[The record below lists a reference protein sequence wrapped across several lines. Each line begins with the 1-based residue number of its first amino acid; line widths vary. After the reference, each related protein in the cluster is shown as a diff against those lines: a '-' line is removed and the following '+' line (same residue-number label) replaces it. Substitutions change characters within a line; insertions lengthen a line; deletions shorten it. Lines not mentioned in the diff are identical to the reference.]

1 MEELGNVNDTA
12 IMAEVAQAVK
22 QATGIAPLKSI
33 GSDSGTCIVMQRTST
48 IDTDS
53 FRKSLQLMF
62 IVFSDD
68 FVTAHET
75 GNDIVDAIN
84 AWADDTTIEI
94 LGRPLLNG
102 LSDDDDKAG
111 QYTTTVDVQIPYLA
125 V

>member
-12 IMAEVAQAVK
+12 IMTEVAQAVK

-53 FRKSLQLMF
+53 FSKSLQLMF

-75 GNDIVDAIN
+75 GNTIVDTIN
-84 AWADDTTIEI
+84 AWSDSTTLNI
-94 LGRPLLNG
+94 LGRPLLGG

>member
-1 MEELGNVNDTA
+1 MEELGYVNDTA
-12 IMAEVAQAVK
+12 IMTEVARAVK
-22 QATGIAPLKSI
+22 KATGLAPLKSI
-33 GSDSGTCIVMQRTST
+33 GSDSGECIVMQRTST

-62 IVFSDD
+62 TVFSDD
-68 FVTAHET
+68 FVKAHET

-84 AWADDTTIEI
+84 AWADDTKIEI

-125 V
+125 A

>member
-1 MEELGNVNDTA
+1 MEELGYVNDTA
-12 IMAEVAQAVK
+12 IMAEIARAIK
-22 QATGIAPLKSI
+22 KATGLAPLKSI
-33 GSDSGTCIVMQRTST
+33 GSNNGSCIVMQRTST

-68 FVTAHET
+68 FVEAHET

-84 AWADDTTIEI
+84 TWADDTTIEI

-125 V
+125 A

>member
-1 MEELGNVNDTA
+1 MEELGYVNDTA
-12 IMAEVAQAVK
+12 IMTEIAQAIK
-22 QATGIAPLKSI
+22 KATGLAPLKSI
-33 GSDSGTCIVMQRTST
+33 GSNNGSCIVMQRTST

-68 FVTAHET
+68 FVEAHET

-125 V
+125 A

>member
-12 IMAEVAQAVK
+12 IMTEVAQAVK

-33 GSDSGTCIVMQRTST
+33 GSDSGTCVVMQRTST

-75 GNDIVDAIN
+75 GNTIVDAIN

-102 LSDDDDKAG
+102 LSDDDNKAG

-125 V
+125 A

>member
-12 IMAEVAQAVK
+12 IMTEVAQAVK
-22 QATGIAPLKSI
+22 QATGLAPMKSI
-33 GSDSGTCIVMQRTST
+33 GSDSGDCIVMQRTST

-68 FVTAHET
+68 FVKAHET
-75 GNDIVDAIN
+75 GNTIVDAIN
-84 AWADDTTIEI
+84 AWSGNTTLDI
-94 LGRPLLNG
+94 LGHPILNG

>member
-12 IMAEVAQAVK
+12 IMTEDAQAVK
-22 QATGIAPLKSI
+22 KATGLAPMKSI
-33 GSDSGTCIVMQRTST
+33 GSHSGDCIVMQRTST

-68 FVTAHET
+68 FVKAHET
-75 GNDIVDAIN
+75 GNTIVDAIN
-84 AWADDTTIEI
+84 AWSGNTTLDI
-94 LGRPLLNG
+94 LGHPILNG

>member
-12 IMAEVAQAVK
+12 IMTEVAQAVK
-22 QATGIAPLKSI
+22 QATGIATLKSI

-68 FVTAHET
+68 FVEAHET

-125 V
+125 A

>member
-1 MEELGNVNDTA
+1 MEELGYVNDTA
-12 IMAEVAQAVK
+12 IMAEIAQAIK
-22 QATGIAPLKSI
+22 KATGLAPLKSI
-33 GSDSGTCIVMQRTST
+33 GSNSGSCIVMQRTGT
-48 IDTDS
+48 INTDS

-68 FVTAHET
+68 FVEAHET
-75 GNDIVDAIN
+75 GNNIVDAIN
-84 AWADDTTIEI
+84 MWADDTTIEI

-125 V
+125 A

>member
-33 GSDSGTCIVMQRTST
+33 GSDNGTCIVMQRTST

-75 GNDIVDAIN
+75 GNTIVDTIN
-84 AWADDTTIEI
+84 EWPDSTTLDI
-94 LGRPLLNG
+94 LGRPLLGG

-111 QYTTTVDVQIPYLA
+111 QYATTVDVQIPYLA

>member
-1 MEELGNVNDTA
+1 MEELGYVNDTA
-12 IMAEVAQAVK
+12 IMTEIAQAIK
-22 QATGIAPLKSI
+22 KATGLAPLKSI
-33 GSDSGTCIVMQRTST
+33 GSNSGSCIVMQRTST

-68 FVTAHET
+68 FVEAHET

-125 V
+125 A

>member
-22 QATGIAPLKSI
+22 KATGLAPMKSI
-33 GSDSGTCIVMQRTST
+33 GADNGDCIVMQRTST

-62 IVFSDD
+62 IAFSDD
-68 FVTAHET
+68 FVKAHET
-75 GNDIVDAIN
+75 GNAIVDAIN
-84 AWADDTTIEI
+84 AWADNTTLEI

>member
-12 IMAEVAQAVK
+12 IMTEIARAIK

-75 GNDIVDAIN
+75 GNTIVDAIN
-84 AWADDTTIEI
+84 AWSDSTTLNI
-94 LGRPLLNG
+94 LGRPLLGG

-111 QYTTTVDVQIPYLA
+111 QYATTVDVQIPYLA

>member
-1 MEELGNVNDTA
+1 MEELGYVNDTA
-12 IMAEVAQAVK
+12 IMTEIARAIK
-22 QATGIAPLKSI
+22 KATGLAPLKSI
-33 GSDSGTCIVMQRTST
+33 GSNGGSCIVMQRTST

-68 FVTAHET
+68 FVEAHET
-75 GNDIVDAIN
+75 GNNIVDAIN

-125 V
+125 A

>member
-1 MEELGNVNDTA
+1 MEELGYVNDTA
-12 IMAEVAQAVK
+12 IMTEIAQAIK
-22 QATGIAPLKSI
+22 KATGLAPLKSI
-33 GSDSGTCIVMQRTST
+33 GSNNGPCIVMQRTST

-68 FVTAHET
+68 FVEAHET

-125 V
+125 A

>member
-1 MEELGNVNDTA
+1 MEELGYVNDTA
-12 IMAEVAQAVK
+12 IMTEIAQAIK
-22 QATGIAPLKSI
+22 KATGLAPLKSI
-33 GSDSGTCIVMQRTST
+33 GSNSGPCIVMQRTST

-68 FVTAHET
+68 FVEAHET

-125 V
+125 A

>member
-1 MEELGNVNDTA
+1 MEELGYVNDTA
-12 IMAEVAQAVK
+12 IMTEIARAIK
-22 QATGIAPLKSI
+22 KATGLAPLKSI
-33 GSDSGTCIVMQRTST
+33 GSNNGQCIVMQRTST

-62 IVFSDD
+62 IVFSDY
-68 FVTAHET
+68 FFEAHET

-94 LGRPLLNG
+94 LGHPLLNG

-125 V
+125 A

>member
-1 MEELGNVNDTA
+1 MEELGYVNDTA
-12 IMAEVAQAVK
+12 IMAEIARAIK
-22 QATGIAPLKSI
+22 KATGLAPLNSI
-33 GSDSGTCIVMQRTST
+33 GSNNGSCTVMQRTST

-68 FVTAHET
+68 FVEAHET

-84 AWADDTTIEI
+84 TWADDTTIEI

-125 V
+125 A

>member
-12 IMAEVAQAVK
+12 IMTEVAQAVK
-22 QATGIAPLKSI
+22 KATGLAPMKSI
-33 GSDSGTCIVMQRTST
+33 GADSGDCIVMQRTST

-62 IVFSDD
+62 IAFSDD
-68 FVTAHET
+68 FVKAHET
-75 GNDIVDAIN
+75 GNTIVDAIN
-84 AWADDTTIEI
+84 AWAGNTTLDI
-94 LGRPLLNG
+94 LGHPLLNG

>member
-12 IMAEVAQAVK
+12 IMTEIAKAIK
-22 QATGIAPLKSI
+22 QATGITPLKSI
-33 GSDSGTCIVMQRTST
+33 GSDNGTCIVMQRTST

-75 GNDIVDAIN
+75 GNTIVDAIN
-84 AWADDTTIEI
+84 DWSNNTKLDI
-94 LGRPLLNG
+94 LGRPLLGG
-102 LSDDDDKAG
+102 LSDDDDKSG

>member
-1 MEELGNVNDTA
+1 MEELGYVNDTA

-75 GNDIVDAIN
+75 GNTIVDAIN
-84 AWADDTTIEI
+84 EWSDSTTLDI
-94 LGRPLLNG
+94 LGRPLLGG

>member
-12 IMAEVAQAVK
+12 IMTEVAQAIK
-22 QATGIAPLKSI
+22 QATGFAPMKSI
-33 GSDSGTCIVMQRTST
+33 GADSGDCIVMQRTST

-62 IVFSDD
+62 IAFSDD

-75 GNDIVDAIN
+75 GNTIVDAIN
-84 AWADDTTIEI
+84 AWADSTTLDI

>member
-68 FVTAHET
+68 FVKAHET

-125 V
+125 A

>member
-1 MEELGNVNDTA
+1 MEGLGNVNDTA
-12 IMAEVAQAVK
+12 IMSEVAQAIK

-75 GNDIVDAIN
+75 GNTIVDAIN
-84 AWADDTTIEI
+84 EWASNTTLDI
-94 LGRPLLNG
+94 LGHPILNG

>member
-33 GSDSGTCIVMQRTST
+33 VSDSGTCIVMQRTST

-75 GNDIVDAIN
+75 GNTIVDTIN
-84 AWADDTTIEI
+84 EWSDSTTLEI
-94 LGRPLLNG
+94 LGRPLLGG

-111 QYTTTVDVQIPYLA
+111 QYTTAVDVQIPYLA

>member
-1 MEELGNVNDTA
+1 MEELGYVNDTA
-12 IMAEVAQAVK
+12 IMTEIAQAIK
-22 QATGIAPLKSI
+22 KATGLAPLKSI
-33 GSDSGTCIVMQRTST
+33 GSNDGTCIVMQRTST

-68 FVTAHET
+68 FVEAHET

-94 LGRPLLNG
+94 LGHPLLNG

-125 V
+125 A

>member
-12 IMAEVAQAVK
+12 IMAEVAKAVK

-33 GSDSGTCIVMQRTST
+33 GSDRGTCIVMQRTST

-75 GNDIVDAIN
+75 GNTIVDAIN
-84 AWADDTTIEI
+84 TWSDSTTLDI
-94 LGRPLLNG
+94 LGRPLLGG